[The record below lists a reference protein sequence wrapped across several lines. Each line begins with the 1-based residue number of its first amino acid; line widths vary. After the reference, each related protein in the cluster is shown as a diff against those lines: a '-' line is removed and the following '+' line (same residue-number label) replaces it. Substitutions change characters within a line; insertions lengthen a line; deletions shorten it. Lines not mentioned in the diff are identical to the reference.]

1 MNLSPTQKHLYCT
14 VIFFHWCHAGY
25 FKTLKFV
32 FIGKLLLTCWCG
44 VAELF
49 VKICCNIVSEMTDEL
64 MQQLFKNSHFSLY
77 SFVLVML
84 FSSLSTYTVD
94 ILCSV
99 INDLYCKKFMIFI
112 MWSSIVSDESFHP
125 SFWIHPVGSAL
136 SCLYGVYGAIV
147 IHTAWGTP
155 GTPAP
160 GIWIHRLTTSID
172 GVLCFKILLATCS
185 LLFCNT
191 RI

>member
-1 MNLSPTQKHLYCT
+1 MCLLENYYWPVDVVWQNYLSRFAVTLCQGRQMS
-14 VIFFHWCHAGY
+14 WCNNS
-25 FKTLKFV
+25 
-32 FIGKLLLTCWCG
+32 
-44 VAELF
+44 
-49 VKICCNIVSEMTDEL
+49 KI
-64 MQQLFKNSHFSLY
+64 SHFSLN

-99 INDLYCKKFMIFI
+99 INDLYGKKFMIFI

-155 GTPAP
+155 GTPLQVFGFTDSQLLSMVFYVLKYCRLHVVFFFATQ
-160 GIWIHRLTTSID
+160 GFKFAIKAIIGATGIIWIGSI
-172 GVLCFKILLATCS
+172 G
-185 LLFCNT
+185 
-191 RI
+191 